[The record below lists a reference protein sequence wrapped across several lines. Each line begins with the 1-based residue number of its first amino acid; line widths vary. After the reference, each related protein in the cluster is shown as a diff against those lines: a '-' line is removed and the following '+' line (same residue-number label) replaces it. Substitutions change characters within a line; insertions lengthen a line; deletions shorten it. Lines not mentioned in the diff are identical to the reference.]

1 MKVPIQPENETLRLE
16 YLNSLNL
23 LDSEENVDIDRITD
37 FIAKL
42 FCVPIALV
50 SIVDSHRQWFKS
62 KAGWMFAKPL
72 VIYHFVVM
80 QSLDTKPLIVTNAL
94 FDERFLDNPLV
105 TGEPYIRFYAGAPL
119 IAKTGVI
126 LGTLCIIDTQP
137 RDFFLENDTQILV
150 KLASDVIQLIE
161 N

>member
-62 KAGWMFAKPL
+62 KVGLDVFETPRDISFCGHA
-72 VIYHFVVM
+72 I
-80 QSLDTKPLIVTNAL
+80 LDTKPLIVTNAL

-137 RDFFLENDTQILV
+137 RDFSENDTQILV
-150 KLASDVIQLIE
+150 KLASDVMQLIE

>member
-42 FCVPIALV
+42 FCVPIELV

-62 KAGWMFAKPL
+62 KVGLDVCETPRDISFCGHA
-72 VIYHFVVM
+72 I
-80 QSLDTKPLIVTNAL
+80 LDTKPLIVTNAL

-137 RDFFLENDTQILV
+137 RDFSENDTQILV
-150 KLASDVIQLIE
+150 KLASDVMQLIE

>member
-62 KAGWMFAKPL
+62 KVGLDVCETPRDISFCGHA
-72 VIYHFVVM
+72 I
-80 QSLDTKPLIVTNAL
+80 LDTKPLIVTNAL

-126 LGTLCIIDTQP
+126 LGTLCIVDTQP
-137 RDFFLENDTQILV
+137 RDFSENDTQILV
-150 KLASDVIQLIE
+150 KLASDVMQLIE

>member
-62 KAGWMFAKPL
+62 KVGLDVCETPRDISFCGHA
-72 VIYHFVVM
+72 I
-80 QSLDTKPLIVTNAL
+80 LDTKPLIVTNAL

-137 RDFFLENDTQILV
+137 RDFSENDTQILV
-150 KLASDVIQLIE
+150 KLASDVMQLIE